1 MEIIVHRINYI
12 KDLVNLPT
20 DYGVEVDLRSQG
32 SKLILNHE
40 PFKGGDAFIDY
51 IENYKHGTMVL
62 NIKESGIE
70 DEVLKIVR
78 SKSIKS
84 YFLLDVEMPYLY
96 SSSKNGNKNIAVRF
110 SEYEN
115 IKTVEYFN
123 KLVNWIWIDTVTTL
137 PIKGEIL
144 PIISNFKSCIVC
156 PERWGRKTDIV
167 NYKKILESLHYEPNA
182 VMTSFDCIKLWK

>member
-12 KDLVNLPT
+12 KDLINLPS

-40 PFKGGDAFIDY
+40 PFKSGDAFIDY

-137 PIKGEIL
+137 PIKREIL

-156 PERWGRKTDIV
+156 PERWGRKNDIV
-167 NYKKILESLHYEPNA
+167 NYKKILESLHYEPDA

>member
-1 MEIIVHRINYI
+1 MEIIVHRVNNL
-12 KDLVNLPT
+12 KDLIKLPLS
-20 DYGVEVDLRSQG
+20 YGVEIDVRAQD

-40 PFKGGDAFIDY
+40 PFKGGNDFMDY
-51 IENYKHGTMVL
+51 IENYKHGTLVL

-84 YFLLDVEMPYLY
+84 YFLLDVEMPYLF

-115 IKTVEYFN
+115 IKTVEYF
-123 KLVNWIWIDTVTTL
+123 KELVNWIWIDTVTTL
-137 PIKGEIL
+137 PINNKNL
-144 PIISNFKSCIVC
+144 PVISNFKSCIVC
-156 PERWGRKTDIV
+156 PERWGRKNDIT
-167 NYKKILESLHYEPNA
+167 NYKKILKGLNYKPNA
-182 VMTSFDCIKLWK
+182 VMTSFDCIKLWE